1 MDGYP
6 EVPALTTLAPNP
18 PPPNLIARLRG
29 LPPRA
34 RWGMIGAILLTIAIV
49 VFLVIFDWNWFR
61 GPLGRFASARLDR
74 EVVITG
80 DLRVHPW
87 SFSPK
92 AEALGVRIAQPDWAA
107 KADPKG
113 SPAGTPMA
121 KVDRIAVQIKL
132 LPLLKGD
139 VILPLLAVDRP
150 DVRLLRDGSGKANWT
165 FGDPNA
171 PKTPLKLPAIQ
182 HFIIND
188 GQLRYEDQQRDVFFL
203 GTVNSNEHATADG
216 RGRFVLEGKGQ
227 LNRSPF
233 TALVTGGPLLNIS
246 PNRPYPFDARVDAG
260 STHVLAKGDITKPF
274 NLGLFETQLSVSG
287 TDLNRLYALTG
298 LTLPNTPPYKI
309 SGHLTRNGQR
319 FDFKKLNGRIGDSDV
334 SGDLFVL
341 TGRERPY
348 LEADLQ
354 SRRLDFDD
362 LGSLVGA
369 APATGRGETASA
381 GQKVEAAQRDA
392 TQRLLPDA
400 TLQVERVKAMDAKVK
415 YRALAV
421 NAPNLPLQKVRLDL
435 TLEKGVL
442 TMDPIAFTFSRGDLA
457 GKVRLDANPKVPR
470 TDLDLRLT
478 NAKLEDFITIK
489 NDGKPAVEGGVMAR
503 AKLTGYGNSVHRAAS
518 TANGQVTLV
527 SPKGQIRQAFA
538 ELLGVNA
545 SKGLLLLLSKSDKE
559 TSVRCAVADFNVKD
573 GVMTSNQIVAD
584 TGVVLARGKGTID
597 LQNERMDLRIDG
609 DSKKPRLVRLFIPI
623 TIKGPFMSPKV
634 GLETGG
640 AVAQGG
646 IAAALGAFVSPLAA
660 ILPFVTGGEAKDADC
675 ASLVAEARSDG
686 APVKVAQTT
695 PAKVKK

>member
-1 MDGYP
+1 
-6 EVPALTTLAPNP
+6 
-18 PPPNLIARLRG
+18 
-29 LPPRA
+29 
-34 RWGMIGAILLTIAIV
+34 MIGAILLTAAIV

-61 GPLGRFASARLDR
+61 GPVGRLASARLNR

-150 DVRLLRDGSGKANWT
+150 DVRLLREASGRANWT
-165 FGDPNA
+165 FGDPKA
-171 PKTPLKLPAIQ
+171 PKKPLKLPAIQ

-188 GQLRYEDQQRDVFFL
+188 GQLRYEDQQRDIFFL
-203 GTVNSNEHATADG
+203 GTVSSNEHATNDG
-216 RGRFVLEGKGQ
+216 RGKFVLEGKGQ

-260 STHVLAKGDITKPF
+260 STHVTAKGDITKPF
-274 NLGLFETQLSVSG
+274 DLGRFETQVSVSG

-298 LTLPNTPPYKI
+298 LALPNTPPYKI
-309 SGHLTRNGQR
+309 SGHLSRKGER
-319 FDFKKLNGRIGDSDV
+319 FDFNKLSGRIGDSDV

-341 TGRERPY
+341 ARERPY

-354 SRRLDFDD
+354 SKRLDFDD
-362 LGSLVGA
+362 LGSIFGA

-400 TLQVERVKAMDAKVK
+400 TLQVDRVKAMDAKVK
-415 YRALAV
+415 YRALTV
-421 NAPNLPLQKVRLDL
+421 NAPNLPLKKLRADL

-442 TMDPIAFTFSRGDLA
+442 TVDPIAFTFSRGDLS

-470 TDLDLRLT
+470 TDLDLRLI

-489 NDGKPAVEGGVMAR
+489 SGGQSAIEGGVMAR

-545 SKGLLLLLSKSDKE
+545 SKGLLLLLSKDNRE
-559 TSVRCAVADFNVKD
+559 TSVRCAVADFSVKD
-573 GVMTSNQIVAD
+573 GIMTSNQIVAD

-597 LQNERMDLRIDG
+597 LQNERLDLKIDG

-623 TIKGPFMSPKV
+623 TIRGPFMAPKV
-634 GLETGG
+634 GLEPGG

-646 IAAALGAFVSPLAA
+646 VAVALGTLLSPLAA

-675 ASLVAEARSDG
+675 ASIVAEARADG

-695 PAKVKK
+695 PAKPKK

>member
-1 MDGYP
+1 
-6 EVPALTTLAPNP
+6 
-18 PPPNLIARLRG
+18 
-29 LPPRA
+29 
-34 RWGMIGAILLTIAIV
+34 MIGAILLTAAIV
-49 VFLVIFDWNWFR
+49 LFLVIFDWNWFR
-61 GPLGRFASARLDR
+61 GPVGRMASARLNR

-92 AEALGVRIAQPDWAA
+92 AEAYGVRVAQPDWAA

-121 KVDRIAVQIKL
+121 KVDRIAVQIKI
-132 LPLLKGD
+132 LPLLKGE
-139 VILPLLAVDRP
+139 VVLPLLAIDRP
-150 DVRLLRDGSGKANWT
+150 DVRLLREASGRANWA

-188 GQLRYEDQQRDVFFL
+188 GQLRYEDQQRDIFFL
-203 GTVNSNEHATADG
+203 GTVSSNEHATNDG
-216 RGRFVLEGKGQ
+216 RGKFVLEGKGQ

-246 PNRPYPFDARVDAG
+246 PRRPYPFDAEVRAG
-260 STHVLAKGDITKPF
+260 STVVLAKGQVTKPF
-274 NLGLFETQLSVSG
+274 DLGRFETQLTVSG
-287 TDLNRLYALTG
+287 ADLNRLYALTG
-298 LTLPNTPPYKI
+298 LALPNTPPYKI
-309 SGHLTRNGQR
+309 SGHLTRKGER
-319 FDFKKLNGRIGDSDV
+319 FDFNKLTGRVGDSDV

-341 TGRERPY
+341 MGRERPY
-348 LEADLQ
+348 LEAELQ
-354 SRRLDFDD
+354 SQRLDFDD

-369 APATGRGETASA
+369 APAVGRGETASA
-381 GQKVEAAQRDA
+381 GQKIEAVQRDA

-400 TLQVERVKAMDAKVK
+400 TLQVERVKAMDAKVS
-415 YRALAV
+415 YHALAV
-421 NAPNLPLQKVRLDL
+421 NAPNLPLKKVRAEL
-435 TLEKGVL
+435 TLKDGVL
-442 TMDPIAFTFSRGDLA
+442 TLDPIAFTFSRGDLV

-470 TDLDLRLT
+470 TDLDMRLT
-478 NAKLEDFITIK
+478 NAKLEDFITISSG
-489 NDGKPAVEGGVMAR
+489 GKPAIEGGVMAR

-527 SPKGQIRQAFA
+527 SPKGEIRQAFA

-545 SKGLLLLLSKSDKE
+545 SKGLILLLSKDNRE
-559 TSVRCAVADFNVKD
+559 TSVRCAVADFSVKD
-573 GVMTSNQIVAD
+573 GIMTSNQIVAD
-584 TGVVLARGKGTID
+584 TGVVLAKGKGTID
-597 LQNERMDLRIDG
+597 LQNERLDLKIDG

-623 TIKGPFMSPKV
+623 TIKGPFLAPKV

-646 IAAALGAFVSPLAA
+646 VAVALGTLLTPLAA

-675 ASLVAEARSDG
+675 ASLVAGARSDG

-695 PAKVKK
+695 PAKAKK

>member
-1 MDGYP
+1 M
-6 EVPALTTLAPNP
+6 V
-18 PPPNLIARLRG
+18 
-29 LPPRA
+29 
-34 RWGMIGAILLTIAIV
+34 
-49 VFLVIFDWNWFR
+49 FDWNWFR
-61 GPLGRFASARLDR
+61 GPVGRMASARLNR
-74 EVVITG
+74 QVVITG

-92 AEALGVRIAQPDWAA
+92 VEAYGVRIAQPDWAA

-113 SPAGTPMA
+113 SAAGSQMA
-121 KVDRIAVQIKL
+121 KVDRIAVQIRI
-132 LPLLKGD
+132 LPLLKGE
-139 VILPLLAVDRP
+139 VILPLLAIDRP
-150 DVRLLRDGSGKANWT
+150 DVRLLRDASGRANWT

-203 GTVNSNEHATADG
+203 GSVSSNEHATTDG
-216 RGRFVLEGKGQ
+216 RGKFVLEGKGQ
-227 LNRSPF
+227 LNRAPF

-246 PNRPYPFDARVDAG
+246 PNRPYPFDAQIDAG
-260 STHVLAKGDITKPF
+260 STHVTAKGDITKPF
-274 NLGLFETQLSVSG
+274 DLGRFETQVSVSG

-298 LTLPNTPPYKI
+298 LALPNTPPYKI
-309 SGHLTRNGQR
+309 SGHLSRKGER
-319 FDFKKLNGRIGDSDV
+319 FDFNKLTGRVGDSDV

-341 TGRERPY
+341 MGKARPY

-354 SRRLDFDD
+354 SQRLDFDD

-369 APATGRGETASA
+369 APGTGKGETASA
-381 GQKVEAAQRDA
+381 GQKVEAGKRDA

-421 NAPNLPLQKVRLDL
+421 NAPNLPLKKVRAEL

-442 TMDPIAFTFSRGDLA
+442 TLDPIAFTFSRGDLT
-457 GKVRLDANPKVPR
+457 GKIRLDANPATPR

-478 NAKLEDFITIK
+478 NAKLEDFIPIQSG
-489 NDGKPAVEGGVMAR
+489 GKPAIEGGVMAR

-527 SPKGQIRQAFA
+527 SPKGEIRQAFA

-545 SKGLLLLLSKSDKE
+545 SKGLILLLSKDNRE
-559 TSVRCAVADFNVKD
+559 TSVRCAVADFTVKD
-573 GVMTSNQIVAD
+573 GVMRANQIVAD
-584 TGVVLARGKGTID
+584 TGVVLAKGKGTID
-597 LQNERMDLRIDG
+597 LRSERLDLKING

-623 TIKGPFMSPKV
+623 TIKGPFLAPKV
-634 GLETGG
+634 GLDTGG
-640 AVAQGG
+640 ALAQGG
-646 IAAALGAFVSPLAA
+646 AAVALGALLSPLAA

-675 ASLVAEARSDG
+675 ASLVAEARGDG

>member
-1 MDGYP
+1 M
-6 EVPALTTLAPNP
+6 A
-18 PPPNLIARLRG
+18 ARLRG

-34 RWGMIGAILLTIAIV
+34 RWGIIGAILLTAAIV
-49 VFLVIFDWNWFR
+49 IFLVLFDWNWFR

-92 AEALGVRIAQPDWAA
+92 VEAYGIRVAQPDWAA

-121 KVDRIAVQIKL
+121 KVDRVAVQIKL

-150 DVRLLRDGSGKANWT
+150 DVRLLREASGRANWT

-171 PKTPLKLPAIQ
+171 PKKPLKLPAIQ

-188 GQLRYEDQQRDVFFL
+188 GQLRYADQQRDIFFL
-203 GTVNSNEHATADG
+203 GTVSSNEHASADG
-216 RGRFVLEGKGQ
+216 RGKFVLEGKGQ
-227 LNRSPF
+227 LNRAPF
-233 TALVTGGPLLNIS
+233 TAMVTGGPLLNIS
-246 PNRPYPFDARVDAG
+246 PNRPYPFDAKVDAG
-260 STHVLAKGDITKPF
+260 STHVTAKGDITKPF
-274 NLGLFETQLSVSG
+274 DLGRFETQVSVSG

-309 SGHLTRNGQR
+309 SGHLTRKGER

-341 TGRERPY
+341 MGRERPY

-354 SRRLDFDD
+354 SKRLDFDD
-362 LGSLVGA
+362 LGSIFGA

-381 GQKVEAAQRDA
+381 GQKVEAAERDA

-415 YRALAV
+415 YRALSV
-421 NAPNLPLQKVRLDL
+421 NAPNLPLKKVRADL

-442 TMDPIAFTFSRGDLA
+442 TVDPIAFTFSRGDLS

-470 TDLDLRLT
+470 TDVDVRLT
-478 NAKLEDFITIK
+478 NAKLEDFISIK
-489 NDGKPAVEGGVMAR
+489 NSNGQPAIEGGVMAR

-545 SKGLLLLLSKSDKE
+545 SKGLLLLLSKDNRE
-559 TSVRCAVADFNVKD
+559 TSVRCAVADFSVKD
-573 GVMTSNQIVAD
+573 GIMTSNQIVAD
-584 TGVVLARGKGTID
+584 TGVVLAKGKGTID
-597 LQNERMDLRIDG
+597 LQNERMNLRIDG

-623 TIKGPFMSPKV
+623 TIKGPFMAPKV

-646 IAAALGAFVSPLAA
+646 IAAALGVLVTPLAA
-660 ILPFVTGGEAKDADC
+660 VLPFVTGGEAKDADC
-675 ASLVAEARSDG
+675 ASIVAEARSDG

-695 PAKVKK
+695 PAKPKK

>member
-18 PPPNLIARLRG
+18 PPPNLLARLRG

-341 TGRERPY
+341 TGRQRPY

-584 TGVVLARGKGTID
+584 TGVVLARGKGTIN

>member
-1 MDGYP
+1 M
-6 EVPALTTLAPNP
+6 A
-18 PPPNLIARLRG
+18 
-29 LPPRA
+29 
-34 RWGMIGAILLTIAIV
+34 GAILLTAAIV
-49 VFLVIFDWNWFR
+49 IFLVIFDWNWFR
-61 GPLGRFASARLDR
+61 GPVGRMASARLNR

-92 AEALGVRIAQPDWAA
+92 VEAYGVRVAQPDWAV

-139 VILPLLAVDRP
+139 VILPLLSVDRP
-150 DVRLLRDGSGKANWT
+150 DVRLLREASGRANWA
-165 FGDPNA
+165 FGDPKA
-171 PKTPLKLPAIQ
+171 PKKPLKLPAIQ

-188 GQLRYEDQQRDVFFL
+188 GQLRYEDQQRDIFFL
-203 GTVNSNEHATADG
+203 GTVSSNEHASSEG
-216 RGRFVLEGKGQ
+216 RGKFVLEGKGQ
-227 LNRSPF
+227 LNRAPF

-260 STHVLAKGDITKPF
+260 STHVTAKGDITKPF
-274 NLGLFETQLSVSG
+274 DLGRFETQVSVSG

-309 SGHLTRNGQR
+309 SGHLTRKGER
-319 FDFKKLNGRIGDSDV
+319 FDFNKLTGRVGDSDV
-334 SGDLFVL
+334 SGDLLVL
-341 TGRERPY
+341 MGKERPY

-354 SRRLDFDD
+354 SKRLDFDD

-381 GQKVEAAQRDA
+381 GQKVEAGQRDA

-421 NAPNLPLQKVRLDL
+421 NAPNLPLKKVRVDL
-435 TLEKGVL
+435 TLDKGVL
-442 TMDPIAFTFSRGDLA
+442 TLDPIALTFSRGDLS

-470 TDLDLRLT
+470 TDLDMRLT
-478 NAKLEDFITIK
+478 NAKLEDFIPIK
-489 NDGKPAVEGGVMAR
+489 NSNGQPAIEGGVMAR

-518 TANGQVTLV
+518 SANGQVTLV

-545 SKGLLLLLSKSDKE
+545 SKGLLLLLSKDNRE
-559 TSVRCAVADFNVKD
+559 TSVRCAVADFTVKD
-573 GVMTSNQIVAD
+573 GIMRSNQIVAD
-584 TGVVLARGKGTID
+584 TGVVLAKGKGTID
-597 LQNERMDLRIDG
+597 LQNERLDIKIDG

-623 TIKGPFMSPKV
+623 SIKGPFMAPKV
-634 GLETGG
+634 GLDASG
-640 AVAQGG
+640 AVTQGG
-646 IAAALGAFVSPLAA
+646 IAAALGTLVTPLAA
-660 ILPFVTGGEAKDADC
+660 LLPFVTGGEAKDADC
-675 ASLVAEARSDG
+675 ASIVGEARGDG
-686 APVKVAQTT
+686 A

>member
-1 MDGYP
+1 
-6 EVPALTTLAPNP
+6 
-18 PPPNLIARLRG
+18 
-29 LPPRA
+29 
-34 RWGMIGAILLTIAIV
+34 MIGAIVLTAAIV
-49 VFLVIFDWNWFR
+49 VFLVLFDWNWFR
-61 GPLGRFASARLDR
+61 GPLGRVASARLNR

-113 SPAGTPMA
+113 SAAGTPPSKPYMA
-121 KVDRIAVQIKL
+121 TVDRVAVQIKL
-132 LPLLKGD
+132 LPLLKGE
-139 VILPLLAVDRP
+139 VILPLLAIDRP
-150 DVRLLRDGSGKANWT
+150 DVRLLREGSGRANWT

-171 PKTPLKLPAIQ
+171 PQKPLKLPAIQ

-188 GQLRYEDQQRDVFFL
+188 GQLRYEDQQRDIFFL
-203 GTVNSNEHATADG
+203 GTVSSNEHASSDG
-216 RGRFVLEGKGQ
+216 RGKFVLEGKGQ
-227 LNRSPF
+227 LNRAPF

-246 PNRPYPFDARVDAG
+246 PNRPYPFDAKVDAG
-260 STHVLAKGDITKPF
+260 STHVTAKGQVTKPF
-274 NLGLFETQLSVSG
+274 NLGLFETQLTVSG
-287 TDLNRLYALTG
+287 ADLNRLYALTG

-309 SGHLTRNGQR
+309 SGHLSRNGQR
-319 FDFKKLNGRIGDSDV
+319 FDFKKLNGRIGDSDL

-341 TGRERPY
+341 MGRERPY
-348 LEADLQ
+348 LEAELQ
-354 SRRLDFDD
+354 SKRLDFDD

-392 TQRLLPDA
+392 TKRLLPDA

-421 NAPNLPLQKVRLDL
+421 NAPNLPLRKVRADL

-442 TMDPIAFTFSRGDLA
+442 TLDPIGFTFSRGDLS

-470 TDLDLRLT
+470 TDLDLRLV
-478 NAKLEDFITIK
+478 NAKLEDFITISSG
-489 NDGKPAVEGGVMAR
+489 GKPAIEGGVLAR

-518 TANGQVTLV
+518 TASGQVTLV
-527 SPKGQIRQAFA
+527 SPKGEIRQAFA

-545 SKGLLLLLSKSDKE
+545 SKGLLMLLSKDTKE
-559 TSVRCAVADFNVKD
+559 TSVRCAVADFSVKD
-573 GVMTSNQIVAD
+573 GIMTSNQIVAD

-597 LQNERMDLRIDG
+597 LRNERLDLRIDG

-623 TIKGPFMSPKV
+623 TIRGPLMAPKI
-634 GLETGG
+634 GLDASG

-646 IAAALGAFVSPLAA
+646 AALALGALLSPLAA

-675 ASLVAEARSDG
+675 AGLIDEARREG

>member
-1 MDGYP
+1 M
-6 EVPALTTLAPNP
+6 A
-18 PPPNLIARLRG
+18 
-29 LPPRA
+29 
-34 RWGMIGAILLTIAIV
+34 GAILLTAAIV

-61 GPLGRFASARLDR
+61 GPVGRMASARLNR

-92 AEALGVRIAQPDWAA
+92 VEAYGVRVAQPEWAA
-107 KADPKG
+107 QAQSKADPKG
-113 SPAGTPMA
+113 SPTGTPMA
-121 KVDRIAVQIKL
+121 KVDRIAVRIRI

-139 VILPLLAVDRP
+139 VILPLLSVDRP
-150 DVRLLRDGSGKANWT
+150 DARLLRDDSGRANWA

-171 PKTPLKLPAIQ
+171 PGKPLKLPAIQ

-188 GQLRYEDQQRDVFFL
+188 GKLRYEDQQRDIFFL
-203 GTVNSNEHATADG
+203 GTVSSNEHATNDG

-260 STHVLAKGDITKPF
+260 STHVTAKGDITKPF
-274 NLGLFETQLSVSG
+274 DLGRFEAQVSVSG

-298 LTLPNTPPYKI
+298 LTLPNTPPYRI
-309 SGHLTRNGQR
+309 NGRLTRKGER
-319 FDFKKLNGRIGDSDV
+319 FDFNRLTGRVGDSDV

-341 TGRERPY
+341 MGQARPY
-348 LEADLQ
+348 LEADLR

-381 GQKVEAAQRDA
+381 GQKVEAVQRDA

-400 TLQVERVKAMDAKVK
+400 TLQVDRVKAMDAKVK

-421 NAPNLPLQKVRLDL
+421 NAPNLPLKKVHVDL

-442 TMDPIAFTFSRGDLA
+442 TLDPIAFTFSRGDLA
-457 GKVRLDANPKVPR
+457 GKIRLDANPKVPR
-470 TDLDLRLT
+470 TDLDMRLT
-478 NAKLEDFITIK
+478 NAKLEDFITFK
-489 NDGKPAVEGGVMAR
+489 NSNGQPVIEGGVMAR
-503 AKLTGYGNSVHRAAS
+503 ARLTGYGNSVHRAAS
-518 TANGQVTLV
+518 GADGQVTLV
-527 SPKGQIRQAFA
+527 SPRGQIRQAFA

-545 SKGLLLLLSKSDKE
+545 SKGLILLLSKDNRE
-559 TSVRCAVADFNVKD
+559 TSIRCAVADFTVKD
-573 GVMTSNQIVAD
+573 GIMRANRIVAD
-584 TGVVLARGKGTID
+584 TGVVLAKGKGTID
-597 LQNERMDLRIDG
+597 LQNERLDLKIEG

-623 TIKGPFMSPKV
+623 TIKGPFMAPKV
-634 GLETGG
+634 GLDAGG

-646 IAAALGAFVSPLAA
+646 LAAALGALVTPLAA

-675 ASLVAEARSDG
+675 ASLVAEARGDG
-686 APVKVAQTT
+686 APVKVTQTT
-695 PAKVKK
+695 PAKVKKK

>member
-1 MDGYP
+1 
-6 EVPALTTLAPNP
+6 
-18 PPPNLIARLRG
+18 
-29 LPPRA
+29 
-34 RWGMIGAILLTIAIV
+34 MIGAILLTAAIV

-61 GPLGRFASARLDR
+61 GPVGRLASARLNR

-92 AEALGVRIAQPDWAA
+92 VEAYGVRVAQPDWAA

-113 SPAGTPMA
+113 SPAGSQMA

-139 VILPLLAVDRP
+139 VILPLLAIDRP
-150 DVRLLRDGSGKANWT
+150 DVRLLREASGRANWT
-165 FGDPNA
+165 FGDPKA
-171 PKTPLKLPAIQ
+171 PQKPLKLPAIQ

-188 GQLRYEDQQRDVFFL
+188 GQLRYEDQQRDIFFL
-203 GTVNSNEHATADG
+203 GTVSSNEHATNDG
-216 RGRFVLEGKGQ
+216 RGKFVLEGKGQ
-227 LNRSPF
+227 LNRAPF

-246 PNRPYPFDARVDAG
+246 PNRPYPFDAQVDAG
-260 STHVLAKGDITKPF
+260 STHVTAKGDITKPF
-274 NLGLFETQLSVSG
+274 DLGRFETQVSVSG

-298 LTLPNTPPYKI
+298 LALPNTPPYKI
-309 SGHLTRNGQR
+309 SGHLSRKGER
-319 FDFKKLNGRIGDSDV
+319 FDFNKLTGRVGDSDV

-341 TGRERPY
+341 MGKERPY

-354 SRRLDFDD
+354 SQRLDFDD

-369 APATGRGETASA
+369 APAVGRGETASA
-381 GQKVEAAQRDA
+381 GQKVEAGKRDA

-421 NAPNLPLQKVRLDL
+421 NAPGLPLKKVRAEL

-442 TMDPIAFTFSRGDLA
+442 TLDPIAFTFSRGDLT
-457 GKVRLDANPKVPR
+457 GKIRLDANPKVPR

-478 NAKLEDFITIK
+478 NAKLEDFIPIQSG
-489 NDGKPAVEGGVMAR
+489 GKPAIEGGVMAR

-518 TANGQVTLV
+518 SANGQVTVV
-527 SPKGQIRQAFA
+527 SPKGEIRQAFA

-545 SKGLLLLLSKSDKE
+545 SKGLILLLSKDNRE
-559 TSVRCAVADFNVKD
+559 TSVRCAVADFSVKD
-573 GVMTSNQIVAD
+573 GVMRANQIVAD
-584 TGVVLARGKGTID
+584 TGVVLAKGKGTID
-597 LQNERMDLRIDG
+597 LQNERLDLKIDG

-623 TIKGPFMSPKV
+623 TIRGPFLAPKV
-634 GLETGG
+634 GLDTGG

-646 IAAALGAFVSPLAA
+646 VAVALGTFLTPLAA

>member
-1 MDGYP
+1 M
-6 EVPALTTLAPNP
+6 A
-18 PPPNLIARLRG
+18 
-29 LPPRA
+29 
-34 RWGMIGAILLTIAIV
+34 GAILLTAAIV
-49 VFLVIFDWNWFR
+49 IFLVLFDWNWFR
-61 GPLGRFASARLDR
+61 GPVGRLASARLNR

-92 AEALGVRIAQPDWAA
+92 VEAYDVRVAQPDWAA

-139 VILPLLAVDRP
+139 VILPLLSVDRP
-150 DVRLLRDGSGKANWT
+150 DVRLLREASGQANWT
-165 FGDPNA
+165 FGDPKA
-171 PKTPLKLPAIQ
+171 PKKPLKLPAIQ

-188 GQLRYEDQQRDVFFL
+188 GQLRYEDQQRDIFFL
-203 GTVNSNEHATADG
+203 GTVSSNEHASSDG
-216 RGRFVLEGKGQ
+216 RGKFVLEGKGQ
-227 LNRSPF
+227 LNRAPF

-260 STHVLAKGDITKPF
+260 STHVTARGDITKPF
-274 NLGLFETQLSVSG
+274 DLGRFETQVSVSG

-309 SGHLTRNGQR
+309 SGHLTRKGER
-319 FDFKKLNGRIGDSDV
+319 FDFNKLTGRVGDSDV

-341 TGRERPY
+341 MGKERPY

-354 SRRLDFDD
+354 SKRLDFDD

-381 GQKVEAAQRDA
+381 GQKVEAGQRDA

-421 NAPNLPLQKVRLDL
+421 NAPNLPLKKVRVDL

-442 TMDPIAFTFSRGDLA
+442 TLDPIAFTFSRGDLS

-470 TDLDLRLT
+470 TDLDMRLT
-478 NAKLEDFITIK
+478 NAKLEDFIPIK
-489 NDGKPAVEGGVMAR
+489 NSNGQPAIEGGVMAR

-518 TANGQVTLV
+518 SANGQVTLV

-545 SKGLLLLLSKSDKE
+545 SKGLLLLLSKDNRE
-559 TSVRCAVADFNVKD
+559 TSVRCAVADFTVKD
-573 GVMTSNQIVAD
+573 GIMRSNQIVAD
-584 TGVVLARGKGTID
+584 TGVVLAKGKGTID
-597 LQNERMDLRIDG
+597 LQNERLDIKIDG

-623 TIKGPFMSPKV
+623 SIKGPFMAPKV
-634 GLETGG
+634 GLDASG

-646 IAAALGAFVSPLAA
+646 IAAALGTLVTPLAA
-660 ILPFVTGGEAKDADC
+660 LLPFVTGGEAKDADC
-675 ASLVAEARSDG
+675 ASLVSEARSDG
-686 APVKVAQTT
+686 APVKVTQTT

>member
-1 MDGYP
+1 VDGYP

-18 PPPNLIARLRG
+18 PPPNLLARLRG

-341 TGRERPY
+341 TGRQRPY

-457 GKVRLDANPKVPR
+457 GRVRLDANPKVPR

>member
-1 MDGYP
+1 
-6 EVPALTTLAPNP
+6 
-18 PPPNLIARLRG
+18 
-29 LPPRA
+29 
-34 RWGMIGAILLTIAIV
+34 MIGAILLTVAIV
-49 VFLVIFDWNWFR
+49 VFLVLFDWNWFR

-92 AEALGVRIAQPDWAA
+92 VEAYGIRVAQPDWAA

-113 SPAGTPMA
+113 SPAGSPMA

-150 DVRLLRDGSGKANWT
+150 DVRLLREGSGRANWT

-171 PKTPLKLPAIQ
+171 PKKPLKLPAIQ
-182 HFIIND
+182 HFVIND
-188 GQLRYEDQQRDVFFL
+188 GKLRYQDQQRDIFFL
-203 GTVNSNEHATADG
+203 GTVSSNEHASSDG
-216 RGRFVLEGKGQ
+216 RGKFVLEGKGQ

-260 STHVLAKGDITKPF
+260 STHVTAKGDITKPF
-274 NLGLFETQLSVSG
+274 DLGRFETQLNVSG

-309 SGHLTRNGQR
+309 SGHLSRRGER
-319 FDFKKLNGRIGDSDV
+319 FDFKKLSGRIGDSDV

-341 TGRERPY
+341 ARARPY

-354 SRRLDFDD
+354 SKRLDFDD
-362 LGSLVGA
+362 LGSIFGA

-415 YRALAV
+415 YRALTV
-421 NAPNLPLQKVRLDL
+421 NAPNLPLQKVRADL
-435 TLEKGVL
+435 VLEKGVL
-442 TMDPIAFTFSRGDLA
+442 TVDPLAFTFSRGDLA

-470 TDLDLRLT
+470 TDLDMRLT
-478 NAKLEDFITIK
+478 NAKLEDFISIK
-489 NDGKPAVEGGVMAR
+489 NSNGQPAIEGGVMAR

-518 TANGQVTLV
+518 SANGQVTLV

-545 SKGLLLLLSKSDKE
+545 SKGLLLLMSKDNRE
-559 TSVRCAVADFNVKD
+559 TSVRCAVADFTVKD
-573 GVMTSNQIVAD
+573 GIMTSNQIVAD
-584 TGVVLARGKGTID
+584 TGVVLAKGKGTID
-597 LQNERMDLRIDG
+597 LQNERMNLRIDG

-623 TIKGPFMSPKV
+623 TIKGPFMAPKV
-634 GLETGG
+634 GLDAGG

-646 IAAALGAFVSPLAA
+646 IAAALGAFVTPLAA

-675 ASLVAEARSDG
+675 AGIVADARKDG

-695 PAKVKK
+695 PAKAKK

>member
-1 MDGYP
+1 
-6 EVPALTTLAPNP
+6 
-18 PPPNLIARLRG
+18 
-29 LPPRA
+29 
-34 RWGMIGAILLTIAIV
+34 MIGAILLTAAIV
-49 VFLVIFDWNWFR
+49 IFLVLFDWNWFR
-61 GPLGRFASARLDR
+61 GPLGRFASARLNR

-92 AEALGVRIAQPDWAA
+92 VEALGVRIAQPDWATN
-107 KADPKG
+107 ADPKG

-150 DVRLLRDGSGKANWT
+150 DVKLLREKSGRANWT

-171 PKTPLKLPAIQ
+171 PPKPLKLPAIQ

-188 GQLRYEDQQRDVFFL
+188 GRLRYEDQQRDIFFQ
-203 GTVNSNEHATADG
+203 GTVSSNEQVTGDG
-216 RGRFVLEGKGQ
+216 RGKFVLEGKGQ

-246 PNRPYPFDARVDAG
+246 PNRPYPFDAQVDAG
-260 STHVLAKGDITKPF
+260 TTHVTAKGDITKPF

-287 TDLNRLYALTG
+287 SDLNRLYALTG

-309 SGHLTRNGQR
+309 SGHLTRKGER
-319 FDFKKLNGRIGDSDV
+319 FDFNKLNGRIGDSDI
-334 SGDLFVL
+334 SGDLYVL
-341 TGRERPY
+341 ARKRPY

-354 SRRLDFDD
+354 SKRLDFDD
-362 LGSLVGA
+362 LGSIFGA
-369 APATGRGETASA
+369 APATGKGETASA

-400 TLQVERVKAMDAKVK
+400 TLQVDRVKAMDAKVK
-415 YRALAV
+415 YRALTV
-421 NAPNLPLQKVRLDL
+421 NAPNLPLQKVRADLVLD
-435 TLEKGVL
+435 KGVL
-442 TMDPIAFTFSRGDLA
+442 TVDPIAFTFSRGDLA

-489 NDGKPAVEGGVMAR
+489 TDGKPAIEGGVMAR

-518 TANGQVTLV
+518 SADGQVTVV

-545 SKGLLLLLSKSDKE
+545 SKGLIMLLSKDNKE
-559 TSVRCAVADFNVKD
+559 TSVRCAVADFRVNN
-573 GVMTSNQIVAD
+573 GIMTANQIVAD

-597 LQNERMDLRIDG
+597 LQNERLDLKIDG

-623 TIKGPFMSPKV
+623 TVKGPFMAPKV
-634 GLETGG
+634 GLEPGG

-646 IAAALGAFVSPLAA
+646 VAVALGTLLSPLAA

-675 ASLVAEARSDG
+675 ASIVAEARSDG

-695 PAKVKK
+695 PAKAKK

>member
-1 MDGYP
+1 MSF
-6 EVPALTTLAPNP
+6 V
-18 PPPNLIARLRG
+18 ARLRG

-49 VFLVIFDWNWFR
+49 VFLVLFDWNWFR

-121 KVDRIAVQIKL
+121 KVDRIAVQIKI

-150 DVRLLRDGSGKANWT
+150 DVRLLRDASGRANWT

-171 PKTPLKLPAIQ
+171 PKKPLKLPAIQ

-188 GQLRYEDQQRDVFFL
+188 GQLRYQDQQRDIFFL
-203 GTVNSNEHATADG
+203 GTVSSNEHATGDG
-216 RGRFVLEGKGQ
+216 QGKFVLEGKGQ

-246 PNRPYPFDARVDAG
+246 PNRPYPFDAKVDAG
-260 STHVLAKGDITKPF
+260 STHVTAKGDITKPF
-274 NLGLFETQLSVSG
+274 DLGRFETQVSVSG

-309 SGHLTRNGQR
+309 NGHLSRKGER
-319 FDFKKLNGRIGDSDV
+319 FDFNKLNGRIGDSDV

-341 TGRERPY
+341 ARQRPY

-354 SRRLDFDD
+354 SKRLDFDD

-369 APATGRGETASA
+369 APRTGPGETASA
-381 GQKVEAAQRDA
+381 GQKVEAVQRDA

-400 TLQVERVKAMDAKVK
+400 TLQVDRVKAMDAKVK

-421 NAPNLPLQKVRLDL
+421 NAPNLPLRKVRLDL

-489 NDGKPAVEGGVMAR
+489 TDGKPAIEGGVMAR

-518 TANGQVTLV
+518 TANGQVTVV
-527 SPKGQIRQAFA
+527 SPKGEIRQAFA

-545 SKGLLLLLSKSDKE
+545 SKGLILLLSKDNRE
-559 TSVRCAVADFNVKD
+559 TSVRCAVADFSVKD
-573 GVMTSNQIVAD
+573 GIMTSNQIVAD

-597 LQNERMDLRIDG
+597 LQNERLDIKIDG

-646 IAAALGAFVSPLAA
+646 IAAALGTFITPLAA

-675 ASLVAEARSDG
+675 TSLVAEARSDG

-695 PAKVKK
+695 PAKAKK

>member
-1 MDGYP
+1 M
-6 EVPALTTLAPNP
+6 A
-18 PPPNLIARLRG
+18 
-29 LPPRA
+29 
-34 RWGMIGAILLTIAIV
+34 GAILLTAAIV

-61 GPLGRFASARLDR
+61 GPVGRLASAKLNR

-92 AEALGVRIAQPDWAA
+92 VEAYGVRVAQPDWAA
-107 KADPKG
+107 KADPENALGG
-113 SPAGTPMA
+113 SPAGSSMA
-121 KVDRIAVQIKL
+121 KVDRIAVQIKI
-132 LPLLKGD
+132 LPLLKGE

-150 DVRLLRDGSGKANWT
+150 DVKLLRDASGRANWA
-165 FGDPNA
+165 FGDPKA

-188 GQLRYEDQQRDVFFL
+188 GQLRYADRQRDIFFL
-203 GTVNSNEHATADG
+203 GTVSSNEHASNDG
-216 RGRFVLEGKGQ
+216 RGKFVLEGKGQ
-227 LNRSPF
+227 LNRAPF

-260 STHVLAKGDITKPF
+260 STHVTAKGDITKPF
-274 NLGLFETQLSVSG
+274 DLGRFETQVSVSG

-298 LTLPNTPPYKI
+298 LALPNTPPYKI
-309 SGHLTRNGQR
+309 SGHLTRKGQR
-319 FDFKKLNGRIGDSDV
+319 FDFKKLTGRVGDSDV

-341 TGRERPY
+341 MGKERPY

-354 SRRLDFDD
+354 SQRLDFDD
-362 LGSLVGA
+362 MGSLVGA
-369 APATGRGETASA
+369 APATGKGETASA
-381 GQKVEAAQRDA
+381 GQKVEAVQRDA

-400 TLQVERVKAMDAKVK
+400 TLQVDRVKAMDAKVK
-415 YRALAV
+415 YRALTV
-421 NAPNLPLQKVRLDL
+421 NAPNLPLKKVRVDL

-442 TMDPIAFTFSRGDLA
+442 TLDPIALTFSRGDLS

-478 NAKLEDFITIK
+478 NAKLEDFIPFK
-489 NDGKPAVEGGVMAR
+489 NSDGQPAIEGGVMAR

-518 TANGQVTLV
+518 SANGQVTLV

-545 SKGLLLLLSKSDKE
+545 SKGLLLLLSKDNRE
-559 TSVRCAVADFNVKD
+559 TSVRCAVADFTVKD
-573 GVMTSNQIVAD
+573 GIMRSNQIVAD
-584 TGVVLARGKGTID
+584 TGVVLAKGKGTID
-597 LQNERMDLRIDG
+597 LQNEKMNLRIEG

-623 TIKGPFMSPKV
+623 TIKGPFMAPKV
-634 GLETGG
+634 GLDASG

-646 IAAALGAFVSPLAA
+646 VAVALGTLLSPLAA

-675 ASLVAEARSDG
+675 AGLVAEARSDG
-686 APVKVAQTT
+686 APVKVTQTT
-695 PAKVKK
+695 PAKVQKK

>member
-1 MDGYP
+1 
-6 EVPALTTLAPNP
+6 
-18 PPPNLIARLRG
+18 
-29 LPPRA
+29 
-34 RWGMIGAILLTIAIV
+34 
-49 VFLVIFDWNWFR
+49 
-61 GPLGRFASARLDR
+61 
-74 EVVITG
+74 VVITG

-113 SPAGTPMA
+113 SPAGTPPSKEYMA
-121 KVDRIAVQIKL
+121 KVDRIAVQIRL

-150 DVRLLRDGSGKANWT
+150 DVRLLREGSGRANWT

-171 PKTPLKLPAIQ
+171 PKKPLKLPAIQ

-188 GQLRYEDQQRDVFFL
+188 GQLRYEDQQRDIFFL
-203 GTVNSNEHATADG
+203 GTVNSNEHATNDG
-216 RGRFVLEGKGQ
+216 RGKFVLEGKGQ

-260 STHVLAKGDITKPF
+260 STHLTAKGDITKPF
-274 NLGLFETQLSVSG
+274 DLGRFETQVNVSG

-309 SGHLTRNGQR
+309 SGHLSRKGER
-319 FDFKKLNGRIGDSDV
+319 FDFNKLSGRIGDSDV

-341 TGRERPY
+341 ARARPY

-354 SRRLDFDD
+354 SKRLDFDD
-362 LGSLVGA
+362 LGSIFGA

-400 TLQVERVKAMDAKVK
+400 TLQVDRVKAMDAKVK
-415 YRALAV
+415 YRALTV
-421 NAPNLPLQKVRLDL
+421 NAPNLPLQKVRADL
-435 TLEKGVL
+435 VLEKGVL
-442 TMDPIAFTFSRGDLA
+442 TVDPLAFTFSRGDLA

-470 TDLDLRLT
+470 TDLDMRLT

-489 NDGKPAVEGGVMAR
+489 TDGKPAIEGGVMAR

-518 TANGQVTLV
+518 SANGQVTLV
-527 SPKGQIRQAFA
+527 SPKGEIRQAFA

-545 SKGLLLLLSKSDKE
+545 SKGLIMLLSKDTKE
-559 TSVRCAVADFNVKD
+559 TSVRCAVADFSVKD
-573 GVMTSNQIVAD
+573 GIMTSNQIVAD
-584 TGVVLARGKGTID
+584 TGVVLAKGKGTID
-597 LQNERMDLRIDG
+597 LRNERMNLRIDG

-623 TIKGPFMSPKV
+623 TIKGPFMAPKV

-646 IAAALGAFVSPLAA
+646 VAAALGVFVTPLVA

-675 ASLVAEARSDG
+675 AGIVAEARSDG

-695 PAKVKK
+695 PAKPKK

>member
-1 MDGYP
+1 M
-6 EVPALTTLAPNP
+6 
-18 PPPNLIARLRG
+18 
-29 LPPRA
+29 
-34 RWGMIGAILLTIAIV
+34 
-49 VFLVIFDWNWFR
+49 
-61 GPLGRFASARLDR
+61 ASARLNR
-74 EVVITG
+74 QVVITG

-92 AEALGVRIAQPDWAA
+92 VEAYGVRIAQPDWAA

-113 SPAGTPMA
+113 SAAGSQMA
-121 KVDRIAVQIKL
+121 KVDRIAVQIRI
-132 LPLLKGD
+132 LPLLKGE
-139 VILPLLAVDRP
+139 VILPLLAIDRP
-150 DVRLLRDGSGKANWT
+150 DVRLLRDASGRANWT

-203 GTVNSNEHATADG
+203 GSVSSNEHATTDG
-216 RGRFVLEGKGQ
+216 RGKFVLEGKGQ
-227 LNRSPF
+227 LNRAPF

-246 PNRPYPFDARVDAG
+246 PNRPYPFDAQIDAG
-260 STHVLAKGDITKPF
+260 STHVTAKGDITKPF
-274 NLGLFETQLSVSG
+274 DLGRFETQVSVSG

-298 LTLPNTPPYKI
+298 LALPNTPPYKI
-309 SGHLTRNGQR
+309 SGHLSRKGER
-319 FDFKKLNGRIGDSDV
+319 FDFNKLTGRVGDSDV

-341 TGRERPY
+341 MGKARPY

-354 SRRLDFDD
+354 SQRLDFDD

-369 APATGRGETASA
+369 APGTGKGETASA
-381 GQKVEAAQRDA
+381 GQKVEAGKRDA

-421 NAPNLPLQKVRLDL
+421 NAPNLPLKKVRAEL

-442 TMDPIAFTFSRGDLA
+442 TLDPIAFTFSRGDLT
-457 GKVRLDANPKVPR
+457 GKIRLDANPATPR

-478 NAKLEDFITIK
+478 NAKLEDFIPIQSG
-489 NDGKPAVEGGVMAR
+489 GKPAIEGGVMAR

-527 SPKGQIRQAFA
+527 SPKGEIRQAFA

-545 SKGLLLLLSKSDKE
+545 SKGLILLLSKDNRE
-559 TSVRCAVADFNVKD
+559 TSVRCAVADFTVKD
-573 GVMTSNQIVAD
+573 GVMRANQIVAD
-584 TGVVLARGKGTID
+584 TGVVLAKGKGTID
-597 LQNERMDLRIDG
+597 LRSERLDLKING

-623 TIKGPFMSPKV
+623 TIKGPFLAPKV
-634 GLETGG
+634 GLDTGG
-640 AVAQGG
+640 ALAQGG
-646 IAAALGAFVSPLAA
+646 AAVALGALLSPLAA

-675 ASLVAEARSDG
+675 ASLVAEARGDR

>member
-1 MDGYP
+1 
-6 EVPALTTLAPNP
+6 
-18 PPPNLIARLRG
+18 
-29 LPPRA
+29 
-34 RWGMIGAILLTIAIV
+34 MIGAILLTAAIV

-61 GPLGRFASARLDR
+61 GPLGRFASARLNR

-87 SFSPK
+87 SFTPK

-113 SPAGTPMA
+113 SPAATPPSKDYMA

-150 DVRLLRDGSGKANWT
+150 DVRLLRESSGRANWT

-171 PKTPLKLPAIQ
+171 PRKPLKLPAIQ
-182 HFIIND
+182 HFVIND
-188 GQLRYEDQQRDVFFL
+188 GQLRYADQQRDIFFL
-203 GTVNSNEHATADG
+203 GTVNSNEHASSDG

-246 PNRPYPFDARVDAG
+246 PNRPYPFDAKVDAG
-260 STHVLAKGDITKPF
+260 TTRVTAKGDITKPF

-309 SGHLTRNGQR
+309 SGHLSRRGER

-341 TGRERPY
+341 MGKARPY

-381 GQKVEAAQRDA
+381 GQKVEAVQRDA

-400 TLQVERVKAMDAKVK
+400 TLQVDRVKAMDAKVK

-421 NAPNLPLQKVRLDL
+421 NAPNLPLKKVRLDL
-435 TLEKGVL
+435 TLDKGVL

-457 GKVRLDANPKVPR
+457 GKVKLDANPNVPR

-489 NDGKPAVEGGVMAR
+489 SDGEPAIEGGVMAR

-527 SPKGQIRQAFA
+527 SPRGQIRQAFA

-545 SKGLLLLLSKSDKE
+545 SKGLILLLSKDNKQ
-559 TSVRCAVADFNVKD
+559 TSVRCAVADFSVKD
-573 GVMTSNQIVAD
+573 GIMTSNRIVAD

-597 LQNERMDLRIDG
+597 LQNERLDLKIDG

-623 TIKGPFMSPKV
+623 TIRGPFMSPKV

-646 IAAALGAFVSPLAA
+646 LAAALGTLVSPLAA

-675 ASLVAEARSDG
+675 TALVAEARSDG
-686 APVKVAQTT
+686 APVKVTQTT
-695 PAKVKK
+695 PAKAKK

>member
-1 MDGYP
+1 
-6 EVPALTTLAPNP
+6 
-18 PPPNLIARLRG
+18 
-29 LPPRA
+29 
-34 RWGMIGAILLTIAIV
+34 MIGAILLTAAIV

-61 GPLGRFASARLDR
+61 GPVGRMASARLNR

-92 AEALGVRIAQPDWAA
+92 AEAYGVRVAQPDWAA

-113 SPAGTPMA
+113 SPTGTPMA
-121 KVDRIAVQIKL
+121 KVDRVAVQIKI
-132 LPLLKGD
+132 LPLLKGE
-139 VILPLLAVDRP
+139 VVLPLLAIDRP
-150 DVRLLRDGSGKANWT
+150 DVRLLREASGRANWT
-165 FGDPNA
+165 FGDPKA
-171 PKTPLKLPAIQ
+171 PPKPLKLPAIQ

-203 GTVNSNEHATADG
+203 GTVSSNEHATNDG
-216 RGRFVLEGKGQ
+216 RGKFVLEGKGQ

-246 PNRPYPFDARVDAG
+246 PRRPYPFDAEVHAG
-260 STHVLAKGDITKPF
+260 STVVLAKGEVTKPF
-274 NLGLFETQLSVSG
+274 DLGRFETQLTVSG
-287 TDLNRLYALTG
+287 ADLNRLYALTG
-298 LTLPNTPPYKI
+298 LALPNTPPYKI
-309 SGHLTRNGQR
+309 SGHLTRKGER
-319 FDFKKLNGRIGDSDV
+319 FDFNKLTGRVGDSDV

-341 TGRERPY
+341 MGRERPY
-348 LEADLQ
+348 LEAKLQ
-354 SRRLDFDD
+354 SQRLDFDD

-381 GQKVEAAQRDA
+381 GQKVEAVQRDV

-400 TLQVERVKAMDAKVK
+400 TLQVERVKAMDAKVS
-415 YRALAV
+415 YHALAV
-421 NAPNLPLQKVRLDL
+421 NAPNLPLKKVRAEL

-442 TMDPIAFTFSRGDLA
+442 TLDPISFTFSRGDLT

-478 NAKLEDFITIK
+478 NAKLEDFIPIRSG
-489 NDGKPAVEGGVMAR
+489 DKPAIEGGVMAR

-518 TANGQVTLV
+518 SANGQVTVV

-545 SKGLLLLLSKSDKE
+545 SKGLILLLSKDNRE
-559 TSVRCAVADFNVKD
+559 TSVRCAVADFSVKD
-573 GVMTSNQIVAD
+573 GVMHANQIVAD

-597 LQNERMDLRIDG
+597 LQNERLDLKIDG

-623 TIKGPFMSPKV
+623 TIKGPFLSPKV

-646 IAAALGAFVSPLAA
+646 VAVALGTLLTPLAA

>member
-1 MDGYP
+1 
-6 EVPALTTLAPNP
+6 
-18 PPPNLIARLRG
+18 
-29 LPPRA
+29 
-34 RWGMIGAILLTIAIV
+34 MIGAILLTIAIV

-341 TGRERPY
+341 TGRQRPY

-584 TGVVLARGKGTID
+584 TGVVLARGKGTIN

>member
-1 MDGYP
+1 VDGYP

-18 PPPNLIARLRG
+18 PPPNLLARLRG

-695 PAKVKK
+695 PAKPKK

>member
-1 MDGYP
+1 
-6 EVPALTTLAPNP
+6 
-18 PPPNLIARLRG
+18 
-29 LPPRA
+29 
-34 RWGMIGAILLTIAIV
+34 MIGAILLTAAIV

-61 GPLGRFASARLDR
+61 GPVGRLASARLNR

-92 AEALGVRIAQPDWAA
+92 AEAYGVRVAQPDWAA
-107 KADPKG
+107 KADPEGAAAG
-113 SPAGTPMA
+113 SQMA

-150 DVRLLRDGSGKANWT
+150 DVRLLREGSGRANWT
-165 FGDPNA
+165 FGDSNA
-171 PKTPLKLPAIQ
+171 AKTPLKLPAIQ

-203 GTVNSNEHATADG
+203 GTVSSNEHATNDG
-216 RGRFVLEGKGQ
+216 RGKFVLEGKGQ
-227 LNRSPF
+227 LNNSPF

-246 PNRPYPFDARVDAG
+246 PRRPYPFDAEVRAG
-260 STHVLAKGDITKPF
+260 STHVLARGEVIKPF
-274 NLGLFETQLSVSG
+274 DLGRFETQLTVSG
-287 TDLNRLYALTG
+287 PDLNRLYALTG
-298 LTLPNTPPYKI
+298 LALPNTPPYKI
-309 SGHLTRNGQR
+309 SGHLARKGER
-319 FDFKKLNGRIGDSDV
+319 FDFNNLTGRVGDSDV

-341 TGRERPY
+341 MGRERPY
-348 LEADLQ
+348 LEGELQ
-354 SRRLDFDD
+354 SQRLDFDD
-362 LGSLVGA
+362 LGSMVGA
-369 APATGRGETASA
+369 APAVGRGETASA
-381 GQKVEAAQRDA
+381 GQKVEAVQRDA

-421 NAPNLPLQKVRLDL
+421 NAPGLPLKKVRVEL

-442 TMDPIAFTFSRGDLA
+442 TLDPIAFTFSRGDLT

-478 NAKLEDFITIK
+478 NAKLEDFIPIQSG
-489 NDGKPAVEGGVMAR
+489 GKPAIEGGVMAR

-518 TANGQVTLV
+518 SANGQVTVV
-527 SPKGQIRQAFA
+527 SPKGEIRQAFA

-545 SKGLLLLLSKSDKE
+545 SKGLLLLLSKDDRE
-559 TSVRCAVADFNVKD
+559 TSVRCAVADFSVKD
-573 GVMTSNQIVAD
+573 GIMTSNQIVAD
-584 TGVVLARGKGTID
+584 TGVVLAKGKGTID
-597 LQNERMDLRIDG
+597 LKNEKLDLRIEG

-623 TIKGPFMSPKV
+623 NIKGPFMAPKI
-634 GLETGG
+634 GLDTGA

-646 IAAALGAFVSPLAA
+646 IAAALGTLINPLAA
-660 ILPFVTGGEAKDADC
+660 ILPFVTGGGAKDADC

-695 PAKVKK
+695 AAKVKK